1 MTKAKA
7 SALGGLRKLNVQ
19 RQDLDRREAELRQ
32 KAAGE
37 LGALMLGCG
46 AEVLEPGDLKALLK
60 AAIRLGVKPA
70 LERLSA

>member
-1 MTKAKA
+1 MTKAKT
-7 SALGGLRKLNVQ
+7 SAMDALRKFNMQ
-19 RQDLDRREAELRQ
+19 RQELDRRGAELRQ

-37 LGALMLGCG
+37 LGMLLLECG

-60 AAIRLGVKPA
+60 AVIRLGAKPA